1 MFVILE
7 IARITETMRQPS
19 EKSESKGS
27 GLLKKHNTNFKH
39 SNLREGETGAEAQME
54 AEYVIHV
61 ISTFSTV
68 TEAVSMTILNRYHF
82 FVCNGTFPKA
92 KLRQLRGDILRP
104 RLVDP
109 FLYKQVL
116 STCSHRL
123 VIGLGRR

>member
-68 TEAVSMTILNRYHF
+68 TE
-82 FVCNGTFPKA
+82 
-92 KLRQLRGDILRP
+92 D
-104 RLVDP
+104 
-109 FLYKQVL
+109 KQVL